1 MPTVSL
7 NKLYSSIGLSILKRL
22 FLRQRFKYFL
32 QVNELYLVSNSSSD
46 ECKELS
52 VSAKVDYKK
61 IKEDEEEKYIV
72 KFMKTSSLIDKK
84 IIDLEDQ
91 LQSFLGGEVISKV
104 NTINYVEY
112 VVLTARQSE
121 YFSLGAPLKCKTRE
135 SIQIS
140 RYSPK
145 WRLDN
150 HMLITGPSGSGKTYL
165 MFSIVRK
172 LQSANAFIVVC
183 DNKFDE
189 LEQKVDEFGIKYNS
203 HNIKQSVEYIR
214 IVSEEVDNRYQKKQK
229 EYTPLVLVCD
239 ELAAIRMVLD
249 KKEYAEVEKNLKNII
264 LKGRRCKVIV
274 CLAQQYQSSSL
285 GLPMDMLSS
294 IHYKILLGNNVQN
307 FKNLF
312 EESTKSDLL
321 TKDIGQGY
329 YSLNGCEVKSF
340 YAPTIIDSKK

>member
-22 FLRQRFKYFL
+22 FLRQKFKYFL
-32 QVNELYLVSNSSSD
+32 QVNELYLLSNSSDD
-46 ECKELS
+46 EYKELS
-52 VSAKVDYKK
+52 VSAKVSYKK
-61 IKEDEEEKYIV
+61 IKQDEEVKYTV
-72 KFMKTSSLIDKK
+72 KFIKTSSIIDKK
-84 IIDLEDQ
+84 LVDLEDQ

-104 NTINYVEY
+104 NTIKYVEY

-121 YFSLGAPLKCKTRE
+121 YFDLGAPLKRKTRE

-140 RYSPK
+140 RYSPN

-165 MFSIVRK
+165 MFSILRK
-172 LQSANAFIVVC
+172 LQAANAFIVVC

-189 LEQKVDEFGIKYNS
+189 LEIKAKEFGIERIS
-203 HNIKQSVEYIR
+203 HSIEQSVKYIEL
-214 IVSEEVDNRYQKKQK
+214 VSKEVDKRYQTKQQ
-229 EYTPLVLVCD
+229 ELIPVVLVCD
-239 ELAAIRMVLD
+239 ELAAMRMALD
-249 KKEYAEVEKNLKNII
+249 KKAYADVEKNLRNII

-274 CLAQQYQSSSL
+274 CLAQQYQSSSA
-285 GLPMDMLSS
+285 GLPLDMVSS

-312 EESTKSDLL
+312 ETSTKTDLL

-329 YSLNGCEVKSF
+329 YNLNGGEVKSF
-340 YAPTIIDSKK
+340 YAPTIIE